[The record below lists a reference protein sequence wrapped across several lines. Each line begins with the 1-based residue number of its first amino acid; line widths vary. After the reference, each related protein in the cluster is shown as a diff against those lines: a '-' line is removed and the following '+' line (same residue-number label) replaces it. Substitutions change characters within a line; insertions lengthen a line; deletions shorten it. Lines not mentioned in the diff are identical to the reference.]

1 MNGNNMDYKAVNNK
15 INELINNG
23 IVNPSIGKA
32 KEPVPA
38 KIEAINKHGM
48 KRGVTQ
54 EEAQGFIDN
63 AVVMFDQKTRSLY
76 VSREG
81 NAVLLDKEKRV
92 ISAYRKEDFDD
103 STKAILEVLNN
114 GG

>member
-1 MNGNNMDYKAVNNK
+1 MNYTAINNK
-15 INELINNG
+15 VNELINLG
-23 IVNPSIGKA
+23 IVNPNIGEA
-32 KEPVPA
+32 KEPVPV
-38 KIEAINKHGM
+38 KIMSINKHGM

-63 AVVMFDQKTRSLY
+63 AVIMFDQKTRSLY
-76 VSREG
+76 VSHEG

-103 STKAILEVLNN
+103 LIKAILEVLGNDS
-114 GG
+114 